1 MSDSDVISISPF
13 KAKILRYS
21 GIALALV
28 GLAMI
33 AVTLSHR
40 LVFLPTIHATFAAV
54 AFGGVLAYVAGRKAA
69 DYHESGDERDLYEL
83 YLVRTAFLSLGC
95 LMMFGIAAVNIAS
108 TDLADQGPV
117 SLFYDAGFPLFAGA
131 ALLYGVVVTW
141 PGKA

>member
-1 MSDSDVISISPF
+1 MSDSDVVSISPF

-21 GIALALV
+21 GIALAVV

-33 AVTLSHR
+33 SATLSQR
-40 LVFLPTIHATFAAV
+40 LVFIPTIHITFAAV
-54 AFGGVLAYVAGRKAA
+54 AFGGVLAYVSGRKAK

-83 YLVRTAFLSLGC
+83 YLVRTAFLALGC
-95 LMMFGIAAVNIAS
+95 LMMFGIAAVNVAS
-108 TDLADQGPV
+108 TDLADTGV
-117 SLFYDAGFPLFAGA
+117 VALFYDLGFPLLAGA